1 MSLSPVSQVLRSM
14 IGRLSFLRT
23 RDVLIVRSLFGELFE
38 VLFGELFEVLFG
50 DFFRLIDEFDDY
62 YVKMMYIVFFL
73 SFLC

>member
-38 VLFGELFEVLFG
+38 VLFG